1 MKIQLK
7 HCKRALTKG
16 HPASSLS
23 QRGGRWL
30 EDDIEVAKLV
40 LRLALLSFIS
50 SETLAWDGERIHPL
64 YEIESSLHIKI
75 PQIKTHSTSKSKA
88 TSPIHQTES
97 QTSLHIEI
105 PKSKSQNRNPKLTPL
120 ASVRL
125 SSGPLQNLSSPNRNP
140 KLNPKLICFI
150 LNTSFICHYLLK

>member
-16 HPASSLS
+16 HPVSSLS
-23 QRGGRWL
+23 QRGGIWFG
-30 EDDIEVAKLV
+30 DDIKVAKLV
-40 LRLALLSFIS
+40 LRSALLSFIS

-97 QTSLHIEI
+97 QTSHHIEI
-105 PKSKSQNRNPKLTPL
+105 PQIKSSWIPQTESQS
-120 ASVRL
+120 SVHFEIPQIE
-125 SSGPLQNLSSPNRNP
+125 SSVHIEIYIFGFFFS
-140 KLNPKLICFI
+140 CF
-150 LNTSFICHYLLK
+150 FFLLCNFLMFSI